1 MTQQLPPLEPTTS
14 VRRSVQEFP
23 PDDSRPITHIF
34 QFASVADEAPAWW
47 SPARDI
53 YLDKFWPTEPF
64 LAGAIFSIASRN
76 SSFRYEL
83 AGPRDQVIWA
93 QQLLAQADFGKGWQS
108 FMMKITQDYLCLG
121 GRSTVMLGG
130 ERRGR
135 RRYIR
140 DIVRDRDPGP
150 VLTIDKDGHLVER
163 PIVGWHKTPLGDR
176 RWVRLSLEH
185 GSLQKR
191 KGGLWLTHDHRV
203 LTVNGWVK
211 AQDLRVGDK
220 VVSGHP
226 ELSYDQNCL
235 FAGMMLG
242 DACMQRRLKASSILI
257 KLNHSLE
264 WLELKVKALSGLGWT
279 PIYNAKGGK
288 GHRFVGC
295 NSHYSASLS
304 HLYDAWYPDG
314 EKRVAR
320 QIVEDHFSPLMLAAW
335 YMDDGTLQHPAGK
348 LCREVINLHT
358 NGFGKEDVEW
368 LAALLTEHGF
378 KADVWP
384 MRAKGQPTY
393 WYIHLGVDAAE
404 KFLEVIAPY
413 VLPCLRYKLPDYVSD
428 FDESLWEDIEPVNA
442 FIDTVEAVE
451 EKPGPTSIQRTTY
464 CIDVEGTHNF
474 AVSGVIVHNCQD
486 NAAMFEI
493 IRPSRARTKA
503 GTWYDAIRMPH
514 PETDEMIW
522 WAYDRHNGTVGSQ
535 YELDF
540 KVTDNPLDLPIGIAH
555 LDSQH
560 AIRTG
565 NPEYP
570 IIYTDLSGKDH
581 KLSMYQ
587 VVTLEEMPSP
597 RKNMNNVQVCAVSR
611 SLRLAQTLRDM
622 LIYKQEKVSGRF
634 ARAIHLT
641 NADADA
647 IEDAVKQANA
657 NADNR
662 NLMRYSQPII
672 AAVLDPNAKPVVE
685 TIELA
690 SLPDGFDEET
700 AMRWYIAGLALD
712 LGVDYGFL
720 APLPGNRLGTSTQA
734 EAAERQAKGKSSRL
748 FLNKLEHVFNFSGI
762 LPRNVT
768 IKFAVPDPYEESER
782 DRALA
787 RRARSISTLIQAGVI
802 TPEIA
807 RQMLL
812 DWHDL
817 SPDYLALLG
826 EEDLTPTMTLSG
838 SEVPSQ
844 SYSAMQ

>member
-1 MTQQLPPLEPTTS
+1 M
-14 VRRSVQEFP
+14 RRSVQEFP
-23 PDDSRPITHIF
+23 PDDSRPVTHIF

-47 SPARDI
+47 SPARDR
-53 YLDKFWPTEPF
+53 YLDRFWPTEPF

-108 FMMKITQDYLCLG
+108 FMMKVTQDYL
-121 GRSTVMLGG
+121 
-130 ERRGR
+130 
-135 RRYIR
+135 
-140 DIVRDRDPGP
+140 
-150 VLTIDKDGHLVER
+150 
-163 PIVGWHKTPLGDR
+163 
-176 RWVRLSLEH
+176 
-185 GSLQKR
+185 
-191 KGGLWLTHDHRV
+191 
-203 LTVNGWVK
+203 
-211 AQDLRVGDK
+211 
-220 VVSGHP
+220 
-226 ELSYDQNCL
+226 
-235 FAGMMLG
+235 
-242 DACMQRRLKASSILI
+242 
-257 KLNHSLE
+257 
-264 WLELKVKALSGLGWT
+264 
-279 PIYNAKGGK
+279 
-288 GHRFVGC
+288 
-295 NSHYSASLS
+295 
-304 HLYDAWYPDG
+304 
-314 EKRVAR
+314 
-320 QIVEDHFSPLMLAAW
+320 
-335 YMDDGTLQHPAGK
+335 
-348 LCREVINLHT
+348 
-358 NGFGKEDVEW
+358 
-368 LAALLTEHGF
+368 
-378 KADVWP
+378 
-384 MRAKGQPTY
+384 
-393 WYIHLGVDAAE
+393 
-404 KFLEVIAPY
+404 
-413 VLPCLRYKLPDYVSD
+413 
-428 FDESLWEDIEPVNA
+428 
-442 FIDTVEAVE
+442 
-451 EKPGPTSIQRTTY
+451 
-464 CIDVEGTHNF
+464 
-474 AVSGVIVHNCQD
+474 CQD

-503 GTWYDAIRMPH
+503 GTWYDAMRMPH
-514 PETDEMIW
+514 PETGEMTW

-540 KVTDNPLDLPIGIAH
+540 KVTDNPLDLPVGIAH
-555 LDSQH
+555 LDSQQTV
-560 AIRTG
+560 RTG

-597 RKNMNNVQVCAVSR
+597 RENMNDVQVCAVSR

-748 FLNKLEHVFNFSGI
+748 FLNKLEYIFNFSGI

-826 EEDLTPTMTLSG
+826 EEDLTPTLTLSG
-838 SEVPSQ
+838 SEVPRDPPRIKPRPQ
-844 SYSAMQ
+844 PVLDDVEEEEPE